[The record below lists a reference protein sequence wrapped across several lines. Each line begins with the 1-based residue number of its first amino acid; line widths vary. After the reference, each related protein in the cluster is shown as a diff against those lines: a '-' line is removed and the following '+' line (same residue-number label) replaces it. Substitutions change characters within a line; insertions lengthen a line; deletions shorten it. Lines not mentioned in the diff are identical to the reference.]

1 METREQRK
9 RRRKLTAICWAI
21 VFVLVAALLC
31 TYANAAFEPE
41 QFKTDLSV
49 VGAFTVAAALM
60 RAIVWLDT
68 PREKR

>member
-21 VFVLVAALLC
+21 VLVWMAALLC
-31 TYANAAFEPE
+31 TYSNVAFEPE

-49 VGAFTVAAALM
+49 IGAFTVAAALT
-60 RAIVWLDT
+60 RVIVWLDT
-68 PREKR
+68 PMGKR